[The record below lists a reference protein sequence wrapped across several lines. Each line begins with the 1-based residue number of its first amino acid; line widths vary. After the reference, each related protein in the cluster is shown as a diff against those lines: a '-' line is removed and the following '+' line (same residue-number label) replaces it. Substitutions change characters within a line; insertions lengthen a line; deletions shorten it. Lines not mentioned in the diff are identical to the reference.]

1 MLPSLFELW
10 SLSSEI
16 ILVIFAIIGLLYAA
30 FAKGEDGSCKAS
42 FNLMLALFGIGVS
55 FVCLFAFDG
64 QDHVLFNGQYALD
77 WYTVLAKGFILL
89 SAFLALLLFSNN
101 LERYDLEKAE
111 LPVLVMFATC
121 GMMIMVSASDLLT
134 LFLGLELQSL
144 CIYVIAAM
152 SREDGRAQ
160 EAAMKYFILGALS
173 SAIILYGF
181 SLIYGFTG
189 VTNFEA
195 LSDTLREV
203 TPGFN
208 SLGLQFGVIIML
220 AGLAFKISAVPFHMW
235 APDVY
240 DGVPTPVTAYFAS
253 VPKLAAVFMLYRLLL
268 EPFSNLFPVFEKPLI
283 FMALASAFW
292 GAIAGVMQTHL
303 KRLFAYSSISHIGF
317 VLLGVIAQNEAG
329 LQAAFYYMMVYVLM
343 TLGFFICLLVLK
355 KEGKEIKAIHNLKG
369 LNRTHPLLAAI
380 IAGLMFSF
388 AGIPPFAGFFA
399 KFYIIFAIV
408 ETGHIWVPALV
419 ILSSVIS
426 AFYYIRI
433 IKVMYFDAPTAI
445 ETDAGYFQTIKFLSA
460 KVVLVLTIGGLTILS
475 VTPELLLKCT
485 RNASMTIFTN

>member
-10 SLSSEI
+10 SFASET
-16 ILVIFAIIGLLYAA
+16 ILLIFAIVGLLYAA
-30 FAKGEDGSCKAS
+30 FAKGEDGGAKAE
-42 FNLMLALFGIGVS
+42 FNLMLALVGLGAS

-64 QDHVLFNGQYALD
+64 QDHIVFNGHYALD
-77 WYTVLAKGFILL
+77 WYTILAKGFILL
-89 SAFLALLLFSNN
+89 SGFLALLLFSNN
-101 LERYDLEKAE
+101 LDRYGLEKAE
-111 LPVLVMFATC
+111 VPVLVLFCVC
-121 GMMIMVSASDLLT
+121 GMMIMVSASDLLS
-134 LFLGLELQSL
+134 LFLGLEMQSL

-152 SREDGRAQ
+152 SRDDGLAQ

-189 VTNFEA
+189 ATNFEA
-195 LSDTLREV
+195 LSDTLRDV
-203 TPGFN
+203 TPN
-208 SLGLQFGVIIML
+208 LSNLGLQFGVIIML

-240 DGVPTPVTAYFAS
+240 DGVPTPVTAFFAS
-253 VPKLAAVFMLYRLLL
+253 VPKLAAVFMVYRLLL
-268 EPFSNLFPVFEKPLI
+268 EPFSAMAPIFEKPLI

-292 GAIAGVMQTHL
+292 GAIAGVMQTHI

-317 VLLGVIAQNEAG
+317 LLLGALAQNESG
-329 LQAAFYYMMVYVLM
+329 LQAAFYYMTAYVLM
-343 TLGFFICLLVLK
+343 TLAFFGCILMLK
-355 KEGKEIKAIHNLKG
+355 REGKEIKTIHNLKG
-369 LNRTHPLLAAI
+369 LGRSHPLLAAI

-399 KFYIIFAIV
+399 KLYIVFAVV
-408 ETGHIWVPALV
+408 EMGYVWVPVMV

-433 IKVMYFDAPTAI
+433 IKVMYFDAPSAL
-445 ETDAGYFQTIKFLSA
+445 ELDGGYFQTTKFLSS
-460 KVVLVLTIGGLTILS
+460 KIVLALAIGGLVILS
-475 VTPELLLKCT
+475 AAPDLLLKCT
-485 RNASMTIFTN
+485 RHASISIFSH